1 MKHKILLVE
10 DHPLMLQ
17 NYTTAFR
24 IVERK
29 LGEHILFDI
38 ETASNCQEAYESLH
52 NHFKKE
58 ESFSIAIV
66 DISIPS
72 YPEKGMMS
80 GEDIS
85 EYIFKNLPETKLIIS
100 TSLEDN
106 FRLSSMIASLKP
118 HGILIK
124 SEIDGED
131 IVNTI
136 VDVMSNKKSYS
147 PKISKIIDNLTD
159 NSTEYLD
166 KIDRKILNEISM
178 ASRLVD
184 MVSILQISRA
194 NIENRKN
201 RMKEIFDVRTD
212 RELLMEA
219 KKRGFI

>member
-1 MKHKILLVE
+1 MRHKILLVE

-17 NYTTAFR
+17 NYTTAIR
-24 IVERK
+24 IAEGK
-29 LGEHILFDI
+29 LNARIHFDI
-38 ETASNCQEAYESLH
+38 ETASNCQEAYESLL
-52 NHFKKE
+52 NHSKKK

-85 EYIFKNLPETKLIIS
+85 TYIFKNLPETKLIIS

-106 FRLSSMIASLKP
+106 FHLSSMIASLKP
-118 HGILIK
+118 NGILIK
-124 SEIDGED
+124 SEIEGED
-131 IVNTI
+131 IINAI

-159 NSTEYLD
+159 NSIEYLD
-166 KIDRKILNEISM
+166 EIDRNIIYEIAM

-184 MVSILQISRA
+184 MIENLNISRA
-194 NIENRKN
+194 NIEKRKV
-201 RMKEIFDVRTD
+201 RIKEIFDVITD